1 MIAGFGML
9 AWPAEYGETGVM
21 TFQVSHQGDVL
32 QADLGPET
40 AETVAAIDAYDP
52 DVTWTEVTDQTPA
65 RARRDIGR
73 MPSEASAA
81 MME

>member
-1 MIAGFGML
+1 MIAGFGLL

-32 QADLGPET
+32 EADLGPET

-52 DVTWTEVTDQTPA
+52 ASTWTEVTD
-65 RARRDIGR
+65 
-73 MPSEASAA
+73 
-81 MME
+81 